1 MKKLFVCILA
11 ITCLFMVTGCTN
23 KSESYLKDLSYEELN
38 KKLSDKETFFFVV
51 TQDGCSHCENFLPV
65 LENLLNDKKVIGYNL
80 NTSKLSEEQNKE
92 FDEKY
97 NVTGTP
103 TTIFI
108 KDGKEVSILQRLVGN
123 VSKDKLISKLETNN
137 YIKK

>member
-1 MKKLFVCILA
+1 MKKLFVCIFA

-23 KSESYLKDLSYEELN
+23 KSDSYLKDLSYEELN

-65 LENLLNDKKVIGYNL
+65 LENVLNDKKVIGYNL

-108 KDGKEVSILQRLVGN
+108 KDGEEVSLLQRINGEAD
-123 VSKDKLISKLETNN
+123 SDKVIRKLQNN
-137 YIKK
+137 GYIK

>member
-23 KSESYLKDLSYEELN
+23 KSDSYLKDLSYEELN

-65 LENLLNDKKVIGYNL
+65 LENVLNDKKVIGYNL

-108 KDGKEVSILQRLVGN
+108 KDGEEVSLLHRINGEADSDKVIRKLQ
-123 VSKDKLISKLETNN
+123 NN
-137 YIKK
+137 GYIK